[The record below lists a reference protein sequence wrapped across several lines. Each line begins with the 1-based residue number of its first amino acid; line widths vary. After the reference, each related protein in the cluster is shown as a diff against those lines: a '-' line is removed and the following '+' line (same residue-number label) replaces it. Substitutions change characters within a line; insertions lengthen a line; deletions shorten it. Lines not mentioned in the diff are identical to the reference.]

1 MKSKN
6 ERWSDMQHRRNK
18 IIEMM
23 KEDGTVS
30 VKKLTGAFDLTEAT
44 IRSDLRVLQ
53 QQGYIQRYHGGATL
67 LDGKQH
73 THAMLPVRQTQLS
86 EKDAIGQLAA
96 SFIEPGDTIILDAGT
111 TTTAVANH
119 LSHLKRLSVITNA
132 VNIALQLGGEPGVKI
147 LLAGGTFKFP
157 TLSTSGD
164 KAASFFDN
172 ILAEKLFLATAC
184 ISPRVG
190 LSYPS
195 ETDIKMKTAMINSA
209 NTVFVVADSTK
220 IDKISMFALPCEWR
234 KLHYL
239 ITDSGIT
246 PGAKTAFEA
255 LGVTV
260 LVAQTPSM
268 G

>member
-1 MKSKN
+1 MTGEEARVAFLEWLGR
-6 ERWSDMQHRRNK
+6 ERRAAALTVEAYGADIAGFLGFLTQH
-18 IIEMM
+18 
-23 KEDGTVS
+23 
-30 VKKLTGAFDLTEAT
+30 
-44 IRSDLRVLQ
+44 
-53 QQGYIQRYHGGATL
+53 
-67 LDGKQH
+67 
-73 THAMLPVRQTQLS
+73 
-86 EKDAIGQLAA
+86 
-96 SFIEPGDTIILDAGT
+96 
-111 TTTAVANH
+111 
-119 LSHLKRLSVITNA
+119 
-132 VNIALQLGGEPGVKI
+132 LGGEPGVNI

-195 ETDIKMKTAMINSA
+195 ETDIKVKTAMINSA
-209 NTVFVVADSTK
+209 DIVFVVADSTK
-220 IDKISMFALPCEWR
+220 IDKISMFALPCDWH

-246 PGAKTAFEA
+246 PGAKAAFEA

-260 LVAQTPSM
+260 LVAETPSM